1 VTDPDFEAEG
11 LLEGTSGEDR
21 EARLELLRELSN
33 DGATLDE
40 LRAAVEE
47 GRLVLLP
54 VERALG
60 GPGKYTLAEVAER
73 AGVDAGLLER
83 HLRALGLPVAA
94 DEPIGTDEDVAAA
107 SGIHAFQEAGLP
119 EEGLLEVAR
128 VVGMSM
134 SQVAAAT
141 RRITAEAILEAGG
154 TERDVGMRLAGAGL
168 ELAPRMGG
176 FFQWAYTR
184 HLREQIGQDVMGHAE
199 IASGRLPGTQEMT
212 VCFADLVGFTSLSER
227 LEAEEIGEMGR
238 RLGELAAQ
246 VAEPPVRLVKMI
258 GDAAM
263 LVSQDTPAVLDAGL
277 KLIEATGP
285 DNDLPEI
292 KVGAACGPAL
302 PRGGDWYGRPVNLA
316 SRITA
321 IAKPASVL
329 VTSEVRDAV
338 EESYDFSRAGRRQ
351 FKGIRGSV
359 SIYRARREGERRW
372 RRG

>member
-1 VTDPDFEAEG
+1 M
-11 LLEGTSGEDR
+11 
-21 EARLELLRELSN
+21 
-33 DGATLDE
+33 
-40 LRAAVEE
+40 RAAVEE
-47 GRLVLLP
+47 DRLVLLP

-73 AGVDAGLLER
+73 AGVDPGMLER

-107 SGIHAFQEAGLP
+107 RGVRAFQEAGLP

-141 RRITAEAILEAGG
+141 RRITAEAILKAGG
-154 TERDVGMRLAGAGL
+154 TERDVGMRLAGAGQ

-184 HLREQIGQDVMGHAE
+184 HLREQIGQDVMGQAE
-199 IASGRLPGTQEMT
+199 IASGRLPGSQEMT

-263 LVSQDTPAVLDAGL
+263 LVSQDTAPVLDAGL

-321 IAKPASVL
+321 IAKPASAL
-329 VTSEVRDAV
+329 VTSEVRDAAE

-359 SIYRARREGERRW
+359 SIYRARRAGERGRW